1 MINQAKLNMYAAE
14 MLRTSFS
21 AAHFFGTL
29 FFGGYYTKE
38 QLRETIDFFCAQKKR
53 NIEND
58 FWATDAEKENK
69 KRNCDA
75 FYSSLKSQLGCKL

>member
-14 MLRTSFS
+14 MFRTSFS

-38 QLRETIDFFCAQKKR
+38 QLRETMDFFCANDKR
-53 NIEND
+53 KIETNL
-58 FWATDAEKENK
+58 WITDAEKENK